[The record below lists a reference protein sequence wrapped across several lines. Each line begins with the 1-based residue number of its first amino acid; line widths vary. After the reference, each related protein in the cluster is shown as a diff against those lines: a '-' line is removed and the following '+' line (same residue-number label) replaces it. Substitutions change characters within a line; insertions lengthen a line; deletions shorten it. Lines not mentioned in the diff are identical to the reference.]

1 MSGAAN
7 AKYPMRTAA
16 CTGRAYSA
24 LQMGR
29 HERRKRLFR
38 SMQRIFGI
46 DPTHIDPT
54 AGLAFSW
61 LHNASTGA
69 DFSTFFALGQFP

>member
-1 MSGAAN
+1 
-7 AKYPMRTAA
+7 
-16 CTGRAYSA
+16 
-24 LQMGR
+24 
-29 HERRKRLFR
+29 
-38 SMQRIFGI
+38 MQRIFGI

-69 DFSTFFALGQFP
+69 DFSTFFALGQVP